1 MSRCVAAASIELT
14 HFCIA
19 ASAPQGKRPKAC
31 ISDRHVLCTVFAPA
45 HLRWPLL
52 LLLLLLSQVNADA
65 GAATAGF
72 MNLQRSYGG
81 KVAIRNFPGATAATA
96 VGNAAAGGLSLAY
109 SETGKAQ
116 IGDYDQENDSPE
128 NDVAATTRGRG
139 TAEAGLISIAIA
151 PNDDASALGD
161 VRATANQGSAVAGAF
176 TETNAYQTAEQGVDV
191 NARTSEYQASK

>member
-1 MSRCVAAASIELT
+1 M
-14 HFCIA
+14 
-19 ASAPQGKRPKAC
+19 
-31 ISDRHVLCTVFAPA
+31 
-45 HLRWPLL
+45 
-52 LLLLLLSQVNADA
+52 NADA

-72 MNLQRSYGG
+72 INLQRSYTG

-96 VGNAAAGGLSLAY
+96 IGNAAAGGLSIAY
-109 SETGKAQ
+109 SENGKAQ
-116 IGDYDQENDSPE
+116 IGDYDQENDTPE

-139 TAEAGLISIAIA
+139 TAEAGLVTLAIA

-176 TETNAYQTAEQGVDV
+176 TETNAYATAEQGVDV